1 MYCSYCAGV
10 LDPSQAVCPKCGR
23 AVEAAPVAVP
33 VAVPMIAAAAPA
45 GERPSSVRLAA
56 LLLLIALGIS
66 MLSVAG
72 YVLRPGVYSRLPA
85 SYIARTIGFLGL
97 EIVLLVCI
105 WQRQAWARIG
115 LALALVW
122 AIGNLSI
129 TILRIGGS
137 VAFASTFL
145 VSILVAGLRVWA
157 LYLLFRPESNGWYR
171 NKN

>member
-23 AVEAAPVAVP
+23 PVPAATAPVAVP
-33 VAVPMIAAAAPA
+33 IIATAAPT
-45 GERPSSVRLAA
+45 GERPSIVRVAA
-56 LLLLIALGIS
+56 LLLLIALGMS

-72 YVLRPGVYSRLPA
+72 YMLRPGVFSRLPA
-85 SYIARTIGFLGL
+85 SYFARSIGFQVL

-122 AIGNLSI
+122 AIGNLLI
-129 TILRIGGS
+129 TILRVGGS

-157 LYLLFRPESNGWYR
+157 LYLLFKPESNRWYR
-171 NKN
+171 K